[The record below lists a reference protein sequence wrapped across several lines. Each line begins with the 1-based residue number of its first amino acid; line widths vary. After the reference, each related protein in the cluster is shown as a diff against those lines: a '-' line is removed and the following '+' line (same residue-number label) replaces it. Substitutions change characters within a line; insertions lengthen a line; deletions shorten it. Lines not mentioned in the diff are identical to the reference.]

1 MDAEADAPDDLHGA
15 LAAGATVVT
24 ATRRLARALRLAH
37 AERQDATSWRTPD
50 VLPWPGWVER
60 SYTELRDYGAL
71 TAARP
76 CLDDAQSTVLWE
88 RVVAAHPAGRR
99 LLMAAGAISEC
110 RDAWRLMHEWELSRD
125 DLARRASPDG
135 LFWLDLA
142 AAYQA
147 RLDAGGFVDAA
158 QLPGLVTAHAGQ
170 LPVRLRLLGFDRL
183 APVQQRLLEAFGGR
197 ARHTQ
202 LAAAPGRVEAGDFPD
217 PRAELEAAVAW
228 ARAQLENRPAAR
240 VAIVVPDLRA
250 QAPIL
255 EPLLDEALAPERR
268 LPGGG
273 TRPRPWNLSLGGSL
287 ADTPP
292 VAAALL
298 ALSMLEDELPL
309 TAAGRLLRSPY
320 FGAARE
326 EAAARASLDAWLRDH
341 AADRL
346 PPARL
351 VAAARRGGRAGPCP
365 QLAAGLSRLLDVL
378 WAAPRRR
385 KPSAW
390 AETFARALQAAG
402 WPGEQAL
409 DSAGFQASGAWAEL
423 LASYARL
430 DPVSGALAPREALAL
445 VRRLAA
451 ATLFQPETG
460 EVPVQVLGL
469 LETPGQRF
477 DALWVTGLHDG
488 VLPAPLRPSP
498 LLPASLQRELGM
510 PGACARTELSV
521 ARVVMAR
528 LAAAAPEVVFSW
540 PRMRED
546 EPLRPSP
553 LLRAV
558 PGLAA
563 PPRPVAGIAARQFAA
578 RRLEFVADDRG
589 PPLPPAA
596 GGGTG
601 LLRAQSA
608 CPFQAFARYRLG
620 AEPLGMPAPGVDP
633 MRRGLL
639 LHAALKV
646 IWDELRSR
654 SSLAALDAAGRAAC
668 IGAALRTARA
678 ELGDLPDGLVELELA
693 QAARQ
698 IEALLARE
706 LERPD
711 FEVEQAEEWLPI
723 AAGPLALHGKV
734 DRVDRVPGGRAVI
747 DYKTGEGSPGAWVMP
762 RPREP
767 QLPLYALNL
776 PDVVAVAFACL
787 KPGAVGFRGLA
798 RDPAALGPGGSR
810 HGNDAAAE
818 WTRLL
823 AEWRAALDDLAG
835 AAQAGD
841 ARVDP
846 RDGQVCQMCDLSLL
860 CRREALLRSG
870 ALEDV

>member
-320 FGAARE
+320 FGAAGE

-540 PRMRED
+540 PRMRDD